1 MIEGDSEEY
10 DLFEKWTKDFDCQG
24 YYSCEIGVRKGY
36 SSKIAMDNLKNN
48 FIHVGV
54 DPYGDRVYE
63 HFDKDSGI
71 RHNDGISPTYPNSMR
86 DEMLAD
92 FKPYLDS
99 GKFRF
104 HNITDTDFMMHRAYE
119 QSKFAFVM
127 LDGPHTTKDVLTEA
141 IWFANK
147 AAPRCRIVFDDWI
160 TYKMPLI
167 AEALQNFGFYTKESG
182 KLKLLMEKNGD

>member
-86 DEMLAD
+86 DEMLED

-127 LDGPHTTKDVLTEA
+127 LDGPHTTRDVLTEA

>member
-1 MIEGDSEEY
+1 
-10 DLFEKWTKDFDCQG
+10 
-24 YYSCEIGVRKGY
+24 
-36 SSKIAMDNLKNN
+36 
-48 FIHVGV
+48 
-54 DPYGDRVYE
+54 
-63 HFDKDSGI
+63 
-71 RHNDGISPTYPNSMR
+71 
-86 DEMLAD
+86 
-92 FKPYLDS
+92 
-99 GKFRF
+99 
-104 HNITDTDFMMHRAYE
+104 MMHRAYE

-127 LDGPHTTKDVLTEA
+127 LDGPHTTRDVLTEA

>member
-10 DLFEKWTKDFDCQG
+10 NLFEKWTKDFDCQG
-24 YYSCEIGVRKGY
+24 YLSCEIGVRKGY

-86 DEMLAD
+86 DEMLED
-92 FKPYLDS
+92 FKPYLDA

-104 HNITDTDFMMHRAYE
+104 HNITDTDFMMHRAYD

-127 LDGPHTTKDVLTEA
+127 LDGPHTTRDVLTEA
-141 IWFANK
+141 VWFANK
-147 AAPRCRIVFDDWI
+147 SAPICRIVFDDWI
-160 TYKMPLI
+160 TYKMDLI
-167 AEALQNFGFYTKESG
+167 KNVMAEFGFKVAETG
-182 KLKLLMEKNGD
+182 RLKLLMEKNAD

>member
-127 LDGPHTTKDVLTEA
+127 LDGPHTTRDVLTEA

-167 AEALQNFGFYTKESG
+167 VEALQNFGFYTKESG

>member
-10 DLFEKWTKDFDCQG
+10 DLFQKWTKDFDCQG
-24 YYSCEIGVRKGY
+24 FYSCEIGVRKGY

-48 FIHVGV
+48 FLHIGV
-54 DPYGDRVYE
+54 DPYGDRQYE

-71 RHNDGISPTYPNSMR
+71 RHKDGISPTYPNSMR
-86 DEMLAD
+86 DEMLKD
-92 FKPYLDS
+92 FKWYINS

-104 HNITDTDFMMHRAYE
+104 HNMTDTDFMYHPQYKE
-119 QSKFAFVM
+119 SKFAFVM
-127 LDGPHTTKDVLTEA
+127 LDGPHTTRDVLTEA

-147 AAPRCRIVFDDWI
+147 SAPVCRIVFDDWV

-167 AEALQNFGFYTKESG
+167 VEALQNFGFYTKESG
-182 KLKLLMEKNGD
+182 RLKLLMEKNGN

>member
-86 DEMLAD
+86 DEMLED

>member
-48 FIHVGV
+48 FLHIGV
-54 DPYGDRVYE
+54 DPYGDRQYQ

-71 RHNDGISPTYPNSMR
+71 KHLDGISPTYPNTMR
-86 DEMLAD
+86 DEMLQD
-92 FKPYLDS
+92 FKWYLNA

-104 HNITDTDFMMHRAYE
+104 HNMTDTDFMKHPAYND
-119 QSKFAFVM
+119 SKFAFVM

-147 AAPRCRIVFDDWI
+147 SAPRCRIVFDDWI
-160 TYKMPLI
+160 TYKMDLI
-167 AEALQNFGFYTKESG
+167 KNVMKEYDFEVVESG
-182 KLKLLMEKNGD
+182 RLKLLMEKNGN

>member
-48 FIHVGV
+48 FLHIGV
-54 DPYGDRVYE
+54 DPYGDRQYQ

-71 RHNDGISPTYPNSMR
+71 KHLDGISPTYPNTMR
-86 DEMLAD
+86 DEMLQD
-92 FKPYLDS
+92 FKWYLNA

-104 HNITDTDFMMHRAYE
+104 HNMTDTDFMKHPAYND
-119 QSKFAFVM
+119 SKFAFVM

-147 AAPRCRIVFDDWI
+147 SAPKCRIVFDDWI
-160 TYKMPLI
+160 TYKMDLI
-167 AEALQNFGFYTKESG
+167 KNVMKEYDFEVVESG
-182 KLKLLMEKNGD
+182 RLKLLMEKNGN

>member
-1 MIEGDSEEY
+1 
-10 DLFEKWTKDFDCQG
+10 
-24 YYSCEIGVRKGY
+24 
-36 SSKIAMDNLKNN
+36 MDNLKNN

-71 RHNDGISPTYPNSMR
+71 KHNDGISPTYPNSMR
-86 DEMLAD
+86 DEMLKD

-104 HNITDTDFMMHRAYE
+104 HNITDTDFMMHRAYDY
-119 QSKFAFVM
+119 SKFAFVM

-141 IWFANK
+141 VWFANK

-160 TYKMPLI
+160 TYKMDLI
-167 AEALQNFGFYTKESG
+167 KNVMEEFGFKVADSG
-182 KLKLLMEKNGD
+182 RFKLLMEKNVDRYNI

>member
-48 FIHVGV
+48 FLHIGV
-54 DPYGDRVYE
+54 DPYGDRQYQ

-71 RHNDGISPTYPNSMR
+71 KHLDGISPTYPNTMR
-86 DEMLAD
+86 DEMLQD
-92 FKPYLDS
+92 FKWYLNA

-104 HNITDTDFMMHRAYE
+104 HNMTDTDFMKHPAYND
-119 QSKFAFVM
+119 SKFAFVM

-147 AAPRCRIVFDDWI
+147 SAPKCRIVFDDWI
-160 TYKMPLI
+160 TYKMDLI
-167 AEALQNFGFYTKESG
+167 KNVMKEYDFEVIESG
-182 KLKLLMEKNGD
+182 RLKLLMEKNGN

>member
-167 AEALQNFGFYTKESG
+167 VEALQNFGFYTKESG

>member
-86 DEMLAD
+86 DEMLED

-127 LDGPHTTKDVLTEA
+127 LDGPHTTRDVLTEA

-167 AEALQNFGFYTKESG
+167 VEALQNFGFYTKESG

>member
-127 LDGPHTTKDVLTEA
+127 LDGPHTTRDVLTEA